1 MLLPKKKLPSDQQ
14 SLLKLYQ
21 DLEPE
26 ARSSLIA
33 FAEFLAQRQTAQ
45 EDNVEALPLE
55 PRQIPRPDNETVIGA
70 IKRLSETYFMLDRDA
85 LFSETSAL
93 MSAHIMQGREAVEVI
108 EDLEALFS
116 SHYAQHQLK

>member
-14 SLLKLYQ
+14 SLLTLYQ

-33 FAEFLAQRQTAQ
+33 FAEFLVQRQTTQ
-45 EDNVEALPLE
+45 KENVEALPLE

-93 MSAHIMQGREAVEVI
+93 MSTHIMQGREAAEVI
-108 EDLEALFS
+108 EELEALG
-116 SHYAQHQLK
+116 YIGGDPE